1 MLLWVLLQALTTRR
15 QKPFHQNKQ
24 FSSTKCQGN
33 ISKLTLVL
41 HLSAN
46 PLKEI
51 VKTNVVQNWKRKN
64 FCKKWFYLDFHVSY
78 HNIGYGPP
86 KNIHIWLGHE
96 SGQGQAQPI
105 SRGRGGREEGKG
117 SSLYYY
123 LSSYGGLVRE
133 IFFQYTDN
141 ISSTKIAHVF
151 ISYLLFKN
159 CFLSVFTP

>member
-1 MLLWVLLQALTTRR
+1 MSIPIYAFVSIAAKNPFLLTSSLVKPPPPMSGFVSISPPLPPRVLTSYVNG
-15 QKPFHQNKQ
+15 PKQ
-24 FSSTKCQGN
+24 FD
-33 ISKLTLVL
+33 
-41 HLSAN
+41 
-46 PLKEI
+46 
-51 VKTNVVQNWKRKN
+51 
-64 FCKKWFYLDFHVSY
+64 LDFHVSY